1 MKRFAAMLAVSV
13 LMVLWIAS
21 GDRMSAGQRTDGLY
35 YEVTGIHPDAVL
47 MRINGEDISAEADG
61 VEGVG
66 EVARLFQLTA
76 DFNRLPLR
84 HLVRHGHG
92 FHREGIGLLDVL

>member
-47 MRINGEDISAEADG
+47 MRIT
-61 VEGVG
+61 
-66 EVARLFQLTA
+66 ARTS
-76 DFNRLPLR
+76 RRRSTCTGWPMT
-84 HLVRHGHG
+84 VST
-92 FHREGIGLLDVL
+92 

>member
-35 YEVTGIHPDAVL
+35 YEVTGIHPSGRRADAHQRRGYLGGGVPVL
-47 MRINGEDISAEADG
+47 A
-61 VEGVG
+61 
-66 EVARLFQLTA
+66 
-76 DFNRLPLR
+76 
-84 HLVRHGHG
+84 
-92 FHREGIGLLDVL
+92 GL